1 MAEEEDDAQKTED
14 PTPKKLTKS
23 RKKGQVAVSRE
34 INSWAIILAGSI
46 GLFLMAPGIMR
57 DVSLTARTFIEF
69 PHQISIDVD
78 ALAPLLSAVLVELSW
93 ILAPLVG
100 LLMIAALAAGVGQ
113 VGLMMATEKLKPEI
127 SKISPVKGFKK
138 ILSVQSVV
146 EFVKGIVKLA
156 IVGLVSFGL
165 AIPLLDDLT
174 LIPYMDISRTLER
187 IHAVAVQLAVGTLA
201 VMTVVAVF
209 DYAFQKQQHLK
220 KMRMSKQ
227 EVKDEQKQSDGDPLI
242 KARIRKIRTER
253 AHQRMMAAVPD
264 ADVVITNPTH
274 YSVALSYDMDSME
287 APKLVAKGVDSL
299 ALRIRLVAQAH
310 DIPLVENPPLC
321 RALYAGVDIDE
332 EIPPEHYKAVAEI
345 IGYVMGLR
353 GGRARA
359 GAKGAQAS

>member
-1 MAEEEDDAQKTED
+1 MAEEEDDASKTED
-14 PTPKKLTKS
+14 PTPKKLEKS
-23 RKKGQVAVSRE
+23 RKKGQAAVSRE
-34 INSWAIILAGSI
+34 INSWAIILAGCI
-46 GLFLMAPGIMR
+46 GLYLMAPGIMR
-57 DVSLTARTFIEF
+57 DVARVARTFIEF
-69 PHQISIDVD
+69 PHQISIDAD
-78 ALAPLLSAVLVELSW
+78 ALVPLLRAVLGELSW
-93 ILAPLVG
+93 TLAPLVG
-100 LLMIAALAAGVGQ
+100 LLVIAALAAGVGQ

-127 SKISPVKGFKK
+127 SKISLVKGFKK

-146 EFVKGIVKLA
+146 EFVKGVVKLA

-174 LIPYMDISRTLER
+174 LIPYMDISSTLDR
-187 IHAVAVQLAVGTLA
+187 IHAVAVQLTVGTLA

-209 DYAFQKQQHLK
+209 DFAFQKQQHMK

-227 EVKDEQKQSDGDPLI
+227 EVKDEHKQSDGDPLI

-287 APKLVAKGVDSL
+287 APKLVAKGIDSL

-310 DIPLVENPPLC
+310 DIPLIENPPLA
-321 RALYAGVDIDE
+321 RALYAGIDIDQ
-332 EIPPEHYKAVAEI
+332 EIPAEHYKAVAEI

-353 GGRARA
+353 GGRSRA
-359 GAKGAQAS
+359 GAG

>member
-1 MAEEEDDAQKTED
+1 
-14 PTPKKLTKS
+14 
-23 RKKGQVAVSRE
+23 
-34 INSWAIILAGSI
+34 
-46 GLFLMAPGIMR
+46 MAPGIMR
-57 DVSLTARTFIEF
+57 DVARTARTFIEF
-69 PHQISIDVD
+69 PHEISVELN
-78 ALAPLLSAVLVELSW
+78 ALVPLLRDVLLELSW

-100 LLMIAALAAGVGQ
+100 LLLIAALAAGIGQ
-113 VGLMMATEKLKPEI
+113 VGLMMATEKLKPEL

-146 EFVKGIVKLA
+146 EFVKGMVKLA

-165 AIPLLDDLT
+165 AIPLLDDIS
-174 LIPYMDISRTLER
+174 LIPYMDISHTLER
-187 IHAVAVQLAVGTLA
+187 IHAVSVQLAVGTLA

-227 EVKDEQKQSDGDPLI
+227 EVKDERKQTDGDPLI

-274 YSVALSYDMDSME
+274 YSVALAYHMESME

-310 DIPLVENPPLC
+310 DIPLIENPPLA
-321 RALYAGVDIDE
+321 RALYASVDIDA
-332 EIPPEHYKAVAEI
+332 EITPEHYKAVAEI

-353 GGRARA
+353 GGRA
-359 GAKGAQAS
+359 GARGRQAQ